1 MSDKIRKGFA
11 IILVLALAAAMLTV
25 GGCKPADDEGEG
37 EEEPVSEIVKGGT
50 FTQFIINP
58 AAITPTL
65 AYESEGLYVVGAVFD
80 SLVDFDPITSELQPA
95 VAESW
100 ESNDDASVWTFKLRD
115 DVKFHNGRTVV
126 AEDFKYAWER
136 MADPAMA
143 SEIVYH
149 LFGIKGAQEKANGEA
164 TEIEGIKVIDDTTL
178 EVTMVAPYP
187 DFPFVV
193 GHPCLAPLP
202 KEEVEKDPAAFDI
215 NMVGNGPFKMAEAW
229 KADEYIKL
237 VKNDDYYGE
246 EPNVDGIE
254 FKIFKDEQTAFL
266 EFQAGNLDFTQ
277 VPAGQLASV
286 RETYGEAPDGYTA
299 NPGEQ
304 TLTGVESGIYYVM
317 FNLDNELFQNEKLR
331 EAISLSINRQA
342 IIDSLY
348 DGSRIPADSVI
359 PPSIEGYK
367 KGLWPAAK
375 YDVEAAKAA
384 LTEAG
389 YPNGEGLPKITL
401 DVNSGSSHEAVFQ
414 LIQQDLAAVGIETEI
429 AATEWA
435 VYKDKM
441 GTRTWQIARYGWIWD
456 YPIAENVLYALFY
469 SESADNESGYNN
481 PEYDQAVTDAR
492 STLDDADRVKGMQ
505 DAEAILG
512 GDTPVIPIMYY
523 SHLDVTSERVHDFV
537 YSPLNIPDYVHVWL
551 DGASE

>member
-1 MSDKIRKGFA
+1 MSEKIRKGFA

-25 GGCKPADDEGEG
+25 GGCKQETTTDG
-37 EEEPVSEIVKGGT
+37 EEEPTSEVVKGGT
-50 FTQFIINP
+50 FSQFIINP

-65 AYESEGLYVVGAVFD
+65 TYESEGIYVVSAVFD
-80 SLVDFDPITSELQPA
+80 SLVDFDPITSEIIPA

-100 ESNDDASVWTFKLRD
+100 ESNEEATVWTFKLRD

-136 MADPAMA
+136 MASPEMA

-149 LFGIKGAQEKANGEA
+149 LFGIKGAKEMANGEA
-164 TEIEGIKVIDDTTL
+164 TSIEGVKVIDDTTL
-178 EVTMVAPYP
+178 EVTMAAPYP
-187 DFPFVV
+187 DFPYVV

-237 VKNDDYYGE
+237 VKNEDYYGD

-254 FKIFKDEQTAFL
+254 FKIFKDQETAFL
-266 EFQAGNLDFTQ
+266 EFEAGNLDFTE
-277 VPAGQLASV
+277 VPAGRLESV
-286 RETYGEAPDGYTA
+286 RATYGDSADGYTA

-304 TLTGVESGIYYVM
+304 TLTGVESGIYYIM
-317 FNLDNELFQNEKLR
+317 FNLDNELFQNKELR
-331 EAISLSINRQA
+331 EAISLSVNRQA
-342 IIDSLY
+342 IIDSLF
-348 DGSRIPADSVI
+348 DGSRTAADSVI
-359 PPSIEGYK
+359 PPSINGYK
-367 KGLWPAAK
+367 SGLWPAAK
-375 YDVEAAKAA
+375 YDVEEAKAKLA
-384 LTEAG
+384 EAG
-389 YPNGEGLPKITL
+389 YPNGEGLPVITL

-414 LIQQDLAAVGIETEI
+414 LVQQDLEAIGIKTEL

-456 YPIAENVLYALFY
+456 YPIAENVLYSLFY

-481 PEYDQAVTDAR
+481 PEYDKAVTDAR
-492 STLDDADRVKGMQ
+492 STLDVDERVKGMQ

-512 GDTPVIPIMYY
+512 EDTPVIPVMYY
-523 SHLDVTSERVHDFV
+523 SHLDVASERVNNLV
-537 YSPLNIPDYVHVWL
+537 YSPLNIPDYVHVWV
-551 DGASE
+551 DAAE